1 MSSCSE
7 SPVFVGQKTDLQSK
21 ISLTS
26 HWNNISEARGFIAVV
41 NLLFLHA
48 HSAVAPCWCQGLHF
62 ILSFLTKEGK
72 QNEPC
77 LQ

>member
-48 HSAVAPCWCQGLHF
+48 HSAVAPCWCQGQC
-62 ILSFLTKEGK
+62 ILFYFFNQRRKTE
-72 QNEPC
+72 
-77 LQ
+77 